1 MRNPRG
7 PYRGLLAVII
17 YSCFPQ
23 DTSLMTQIT
32 AQGHEN
38 EDHFPPEMPFFF
50 GRYPVAET
58 EKRLMERRAE
68 GRGM

>member
-1 MRNPRG
+1 
-7 PYRGLLAVII
+7 
-17 YSCFPQ
+17 
-23 DTSLMTQIT
+23 MTQIT

-38 EDHFPPEMPFFF
+38 EDHFLPEMPSFF

-58 EKRLMERRAE
+58 EKRLVERGAE